1 MISLTLTIYQDV
13 EIVDVRCGAIE
24 CSVSLNASTGWMMFS
39 GFISDPIISQIL
51 ATPPNP
57 IGNMGIVAN
66 EGFLTFKRWF
76 LLTFKRRVANDVS

>member
-51 ATPPNP
+51 ATPQIP
-57 IGNMGIVAN
+57 
-66 EGFLTFKRWF
+66 
-76 LLTFKRRVANDVS
+76 